1 MDKLHKGSNFGQ
13 IILET
18 PYETLNYE
26 VVVEKDISRDEE
38 YRENDREFAGILKSF
53 LQYEGGRVDLDTWTE
68 DALRRISRLRERD
81 GNNEFYLLAHAHICL
96 LGQRMEEAKWLLE
109 SYNYNRFAI
118 GKDVELS
125 SYYLY
130 LTTLLSND
138 SIGQRRVAEELSRSF
153 MKHPSSWKILCML
166 VEVDSEY
173 KIYSERLRVL
183 EKQFED
189 YRSHSIWFYL
199 QAFRCYREKSSSL
212 KKLGTFEVQVL
223 AFAVKYKLMTK
234 ELALYT
240 LIWRVR

>member
-1 MDKLHKGSNFGQ
+1 MREAEWIWIPGQKMHFAEFRVCGS
-13 IILET
+13 
-18 PYETLNYE
+18 
-26 VVVEKDISRDEE
+26 V
-38 YRENDREFAGILKSF
+38 
-53 LQYEGGRVDLDTWTE
+53 
-68 DALRRISRLRERD
+68 D

-183 EKQFED
+183 GK
-189 YRSHSIWFYL
+189 
-199 QAFRCYREKSSSL
+199 
-212 KKLGTFEVQVL
+212 
-223 AFAVKYKLMTK
+223 AV
-234 ELALYT
+234 
-240 LIWRVR
+240 

>member
-1 MDKLHKGSNFGQ
+1 M
-13 IILET
+13 
-18 PYETLNYE
+18 
-26 VVVEKDISRDEE
+26 
-38 YRENDREFAGILKSF
+38 
-53 LQYEGGRVDLDTWTE
+53 DLDTWTE

-173 KIYSERLRVL
+173 KIYSERLHG
-183 EKQFED
+183 
-189 YRSHSIWFYL
+189 S
-199 QAFRCYREKSSSL
+199 
-212 KKLGTFEVQVL
+212 
-223 AFAVKYKLMTK
+223 
-234 ELALYT
+234 
-240 LIWRVR
+240 

>member
-1 MDKLHKGSNFGQ
+1 MDVRAEGDFLSVEHTHLTTEEFIGNPYRLEYFITMDKLHKGSNFGQ

-53 LQYEGGRVDLDTWTE
+53 LQYEEAEWIWILD
-68 DALRRISRLRERD
+68 RRCTSQNFASA
-81 GNNEFYLLAHAHICL
+81 GAGCNNEFYLLAHAHICL
-96 LGQRMEEAKWLLE
+96 LGQRMEEAKWLLD
-109 SYNYNRFAI
+109 RTIITVLQI

-153 MKHPSSWKILCML
+153 MKHPQAGRFCVCWWK
-166 VEVDSEY
+166 
-173 KIYSERLRVL
+173 
-183 EKQFED
+183 
-189 YRSHSIWFYL
+189 
-199 QAFRCYREKSSSL
+199 
-212 KKLGTFEVQVL
+212 
-223 AFAVKYKLMTK
+223 
-234 ELALYT
+234 
-240 LIWRVR
+240 

>member
-1 MDKLHKGSNFGQ
+1 
-13 IILET
+13 
-18 PYETLNYE
+18 
-26 VVVEKDISRDEE
+26 
-38 YRENDREFAGILKSF
+38 
-53 LQYEGGRVDLDTWTE
+53 
-68 DALRRISRLRERD
+68 
-81 GNNEFYLLAHAHICL
+81 
-96 LGQRMEEAKWLLE
+96 
-109 SYNYNRFAI
+109 
-118 GKDVELS
+118 
-125 SYYLY
+125 
-130 LTTLLSND
+130 
-138 SIGQRRVAEELSRSF
+138 
-153 MKHPSSWKILCML
+153 ML

-240 LIWRVR
+240 ANLASQMKYFDAHLYEVLVRCYEMYGESMILTSICTLLIKGSCTEQKYFKWYEKAVESELEDCTAL